1 MDYGLD
7 EIDDNSGCLPALE
20 TKNGLDFTL
29 PLLKGLQSCAN
40 LKYLKFN
47 FNRNFDNMGYDAD
60 FSVPTCIHPLA
71 NFMENISTNCQKI
84 STLELDADTYRG
96 KYEGGIHLKWITWIP
111 KFQKL
116 KTMIVNAFMV
126 TVAELE
132 DRSGDEEEEEEEE
145 SDSEDDRERFSAQKK
160 VIYDAFFQN
169 PMVNLKD
176 LIMTDVTLFLH
187 EDFLSR
193 IFEVFPNLENYDLN
207 NKGNPNVRGF
217 IGIKNLVPILESLCR
232 IKRVA
237 ISHLVLA
244 LSQSDD
250 LDSAQ
255 TKVIFENAAKIV
267 NENFDQKCGPLKI
280 VDEKHGYVLT
290 NYEREE
296 AIVINTREVNGRKV
310 VKKSYN
316 EKEDTFVV
324 TLEGQNEPLN
334 LPKELVKSL
343 VALYNTEDRDIN
355 DSDHMIN
362 DGDWELT
369 LDENAS
375 SYSDLMRE
383 IVSRRT

>member
-29 PLLKGLQSCAN
+29 PLLKGLQSCVN

-71 NFMENISTNCQKI
+71 TFMENISTNCQKI

-132 DRSGDEEEEEEEE
+132 DRSGDEEEEEEE